1 MNTNVI
7 KKMANAVNPPLQIGG
22 LEIEDSY
29 IRYAAIK
36 GKKADFVS
44 VKLEPGIIEDGKIKD
59 KERLYGVLKGFHD
72 QIAGK
77 KKKIWVI
84 ASISDSNVYTEM
96 FVLPKG
102 AMENLAEAV
111 RLNLEMISPIDF
123 NTAYADWHLV
133 GEKEINGVGQYE
145 ILGAFIAK
153 QFIDDFEEIADK
165 AGFEIAAIEF
175 PMLALTRSITELSE
189 QFDKKKN
196 YLVFRL
202 GSDGVSFGLVKNGEL
217 YFLHFVGW
225 SSVYGAERRA
235 TLESLKKMVVDEI
248 HKVLNF
254 YETHWD
260 GTLTELLLVTPTFEK
275 EIQAA
280 ITEHFPKLAV
290 EVPRARQ
297 FAGMSIGWLSGLGSA
312 FRGIIPRDEDTLI
325 SLATAGTK
333 DKYEAYQKTN
343 FVRLWRNVTT
353 TVLVG
358 VLALF
363 IGLDVLVTAAEARLG
378 ERSAEL
384 SQNPA
389 TGKLDALQQEA
400 TLFNGKVALLEQA
413 KEERLPWSGFFRD
426 MQAMA
431 GPNIT
436 LKRILIQDIGAP
448 VTVFGEATT
457 QTAIG
462 EFEKALKANAKLKEV
477 NFQLSSVTTIEG
489 GKHAFSMSFKI
500 KTL

>member
-1 MNTNVI
+1 MNTGII

-29 IRYAAIK
+29 IRYAAIR

-44 VKLEPGIIEDGKIKD
+44 AKLEPGIIEDGKIKD
-59 KERLYGVLKGFHD
+59 KERLYGILRGFHD

-102 AMENLAEAV
+102 ATEDLSEAV
-111 RLNLEMISPIDF
+111 RLNLQMISPIDF
-123 NTAYADWHLV
+123 NAAYADWHLI
-133 GEKEINGVGQYE
+133 GEKEINGVVQHE
-145 ILGAFIAK
+145 ILGAFVTK
-153 QFIDDFEEIADK
+153 QFIDDFEEVADR

-175 PMLALTRSITELSE
+175 PMLALTRSVAELSE

-196 YLVFRL
+196 YLIFRL

-217 YFLHFVGW
+217 YFLHFIGW

-235 TLESLKKMVVDEI
+235 TLESLKRMVVDEI

-260 GTLTELLLVTPTFEK
+260 GMLTDLLLVTPTFEK
-275 EIQAA
+275 EIKDA
-280 ITEHFPKLAV
+280 IMEHFPRLTV
-290 EVPRARQ
+290 EVPSARQ
-297 FAGMSIGWLSGLGSA
+297 FSGMSIGWLSGIGSA
-312 FRGIIPRDEDTLI
+312 FRGIIPRDEDAMI

-343 FVRLWRNVTT
+343 FVRLWRNITT

-363 IGLDVLVTAAEARLG
+363 IGLDVFVTAAEERLEG
-378 ERSAEL
+378 RAAEF
-384 SQNPA
+384 SKNPA
-389 TGKLDALQQEA
+389 TEKLDALQQEA
-400 TLFNGKVALLEQA
+400 ALFNQKVTLLEQA
-413 KEERLPWSGFFRD
+413 GKERLPWSGFFRD
-426 MQAMA
+426 MQTMA
-431 GPNIT
+431 GSNIT
-436 LKRILIQDIGAP
+436 LKRILVQDIGAP

-457 QTAIG
+457 QAAIG
-462 EFEKALKANAKLKEV
+462 EFEKALKANIKLGEV
-477 NFQLSSVTTIEG
+477 NFQLSSVTTVEG
-489 GKHAFSMSFKI
+489 GRHAFSMSFKI